1 MIALDATA
9 THVNERAVYCRYNS
23 FPGHADRPLLHWRV
37 SLFQVQEEL
46 CLGSLGLD
54 GAIESLEDSQNAEDV
69 LGLKV
74 DHDVFNQLGE
84 RENLVAYDVASSG
97 LRNNERLFKR
107 GLDLLPMWV
116 SDVSSNM
123 THLTQCEN

>member
-1 MIALDATA
+1 M
-9 THVNERAVYCRYNS
+9 
-23 FPGHADRPLLHWRV
+23 
-37 SLFQVQEEL
+37 QEEL
-46 CLGSLGLD
+46 FMGSLGLD
-54 GAIESLEDSQNAEDV
+54 GAIESLEDSQYAEDV

-116 SDVSSNM
+116 SDISSNM